1 MKKPEPDFP
10 SFFVLALIGA
20 LLLFAFL
27 PNNSLASNEENRL
40 NFGDFLEKVDKGEVK
55 TVFLTD
61 DAEFQVKIKDNDNLY
76 IVANPRDPSFKRE
89 LLEKGVDI
97 KERPNIE
104 IGKIVIAVITP
115 LISFGLF
122 WMFFNHIARVFIQI
136 SSKASKTGG
145 FAVIPVKSP
154 VKFSDIAGYEETKE
168 EFKDVLCYLKNPE
181 AYSKIGARC
190 PRGILLYGSPGTGK
204 TLFAKALAGE
214 AGVPFYAISGSEFV
228 QVYVGVGA
236 SRVRTLIEEAEK
248 NAPCIIFIDEIDAIG
263 KSRDGD
269 ASGNSEREQTLNQLL
284 TKMDGFEKN
293 EGIVFVAATNRV
305 DVLDP
310 ALLRPGRFDRLIEIQ
325 LPELKTRRKIAEIH
339 FRNKNYS
346 EEIDL
351 DKIAEQTVYFSGAD
365 IENLAN
371 ESALLA
377 VRNKREQILPEDV
390 EKAFLKIVAGADK
403 KDRFEREQDKKITAY
418 HEAGHALVAKLLYP
432 NNSVPR
438 VSIIPTTKGAGGF
451 TIHIPEERV
460 YNTRESLLKDIAI
473 VMGGRAAEEIVF
485 GEDKITSGAASDI
498 KKITEIAYQMVA
510 ELGMSSEYGMLNI
523 KLLGVDNEKMAKTIK
538 ELTDKVYADTIKLI
552 KENRI
557 LLDKIAH
564 ALMKEETIDN
574 DILDQII
581 KNEIKE
587 N

>member
-1 MKKPEPDFP
+1 M
-10 SFFVLALIGA
+10 
-20 LLLFAFL
+20 
-27 PNNSLASNEENRL
+27 
-40 NFGDFLEKVDKGEVK
+40 
-55 TVFLTD
+55 
-61 DAEFQVKIKDNDNLY
+61 
-76 IVANPRDPSFKRE
+76 
-89 LLEKGVDI
+89 DI

-136 SSKASKTGG
+136 SSKASKAGG
-145 FAVIPVKSP
+145 FAVIPAKSP

-236 SRVRTLIEEAEK
+236 SRVRALIEEAEK

-351 DKIAEQTVYFSGAD
+351 DKIAEQTVYFS
-365 IENLAN
+365 E
-371 ESALLA
+371 
-377 VRNKREQILPEDV
+377 
-390 EKAFLKIVAGADK
+390 
-403 KDRFEREQDKKITAY
+403 
-418 HEAGHALVAKLLYP
+418 
-432 NNSVPR
+432 
-438 VSIIPTTKGAGGF
+438 
-451 TIHIPEERV
+451 
-460 YNTRESLLKDIAI
+460 
-473 VMGGRAAEEIVF
+473 
-485 GEDKITSGAASDI
+485 
-498 KKITEIAYQMVA
+498 
-510 ELGMSSEYGMLNI
+510 
-523 KLLGVDNEKMAKTIK
+523 
-538 ELTDKVYADTIKLI
+538 
-552 KENRI
+552 RI
-557 LLDKIAH
+557 LRSC
-564 ALMKEETIDN
+564 
-574 DILDQII
+574 
-581 KNEIKE
+581 
-587 N
+587 

>member
-145 FAVIPVKSP
+145 FAVIPAKSP

-236 SRVRTLIEEAEK
+236 SRVRALIEEAEK

-403 KDRFEREQDKKITAY
+403 KDRFEREQDKEITAY